1 MVKWL
6 AAVVLALGCM
16 AAAQQ
21 PQALPEV
28 YLFQHPQAAP
38 TLQATTLDGKPLNL
52 AALRGKVVLLN
63 FWATW
68 CGPCRE
74 EIPEFEQLQRQ
85 YAGKLQVVG
94 ISVDEI
100 APAVV
105 QRTAAKMGINYPVA
119 MLTQEIEKS
128 FGAMPTI
135 PVTWVIDPRGQV
147 QQKNHGANPM
157 IVFDTEVRTLLGMP
171 TQIKVARI
179 DQLSPN
185 GKVGTLNIPGI
196 GDELHQLTRAQ
207 RQTALSV
214 LNNHS
219 CSCGCDLSLASCRV
233 QDPNCGFSLPQ
244 SKQVIAAIKA
254 GKAVGPQP

>member
-1 MVKWL
+1 MGKWL
-6 AAVVLALGCM
+6 ALAAIALASVG
-16 AAAQQ
+16 AAQQ

-28 YLFQHPQAAP
+28 YLFQHPQPAP

-179 DQLSPN
+179 DQ
-185 GKVGTLNIPGI
+185 
-196 GDELHQLTRAQ
+196 Q
-207 RQTALSV
+207 
-214 LNNHS
+214 
-219 CSCGCDLSLASCRV
+219 CSHFGVEHD
-233 QDPNCGFSLPQ
+233 
-244 SKQVIAAIKA
+244 
-254 GKAVGPQP
+254 